1 MTGTLSTF
9 RSLSADQRVR
19 FGTVAMLV
27 GIVLIGV
34 LGFASIPSVALQ
46 VGIGVLGVA
55 VMVAGVLLV
64 GTSEGTV

>member
-1 MTGTLSTF
+1 MVETVSAF

-19 FGTVAMLV
+19 FGAIAMLV

-34 LGFASIPSVALQ
+34 LGFVSLPSAALQ
-46 VGIGVLGVA
+46 VGIGVVGVA
-55 VMVAGVLLV
+55 AMVGGVLLL

>member
-1 MTGTLSTF
+1 MTGTLSAF

-34 LGFASIPSVALQ
+34 LGFASLPSVALQ
-46 VGIGVLGVA
+46 VVLGVIGVV

>member
-1 MTGTLSTF
+1 MTGTLSAF

>member
-1 MTGTLSTF
+1 MAETISAF

-19 FGTVAMLV
+19 FGTIAMLV

-34 LGFASIPSVALQ
+34 LGFASLPSVALQ
-46 VGIGVLGVA
+46 VVIGVLGVV